1 MFGTAPKSLRI
12 VTLAI
17 QNSQSIGQSVFNKH
31 VLPIVGC
38 QAVQLVCLLRN
49 VILFASKQL
58 GLGYHTV
65 ISVARLY
72 KEVHPIPFPIYE
84 KRKTP

>member
-1 MFGTAPKSLRI
+1 MFGAAPKSLRI

-17 QNSQSIGQSVFNKH
+17 QKSQSIGQSVFNKH
-31 VLPIVGC
+31 VLAIVGC

-49 VILFASKQL
+49 VILFAYEQP

-65 ISVARLY
+65 ISVVCLY
-72 KEVHPIPFPIYE
+72 KGVHPIPFPM
-84 KRKTP
+84 